1 MSVRNDE
8 EPQGLVEVEGMDGA
22 GQRAQLCLLTA
33 PSTLPILCASQMSE
47 I

>member
-1 MSVRNDE
+1 MSVINDE

-33 PSTLPILCASQMSE
+33 AGALPICVLHK
-47 I
+47 